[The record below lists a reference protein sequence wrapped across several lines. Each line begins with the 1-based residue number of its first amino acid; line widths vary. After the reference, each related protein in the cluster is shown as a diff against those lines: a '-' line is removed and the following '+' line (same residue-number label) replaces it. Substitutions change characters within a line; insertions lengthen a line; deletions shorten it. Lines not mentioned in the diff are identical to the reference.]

1 MQVDAYAV
9 QHPGEPGRRAA
20 QSVGI
25 HLMTLCLVLERGG
38 DPHEGPRLHRRMVAR
53 PVFAWLEP
61 PQQRGSV
68 TVADVLTTRDASG
81 HVAAAQE
88 WGLSVW
94 QAWADHHGTVRAWLD
109 LG

>member
-1 MQVDAYAV
+1 MKIPSVRSALQVQVDAYAV

-25 HLMTLCLVLERGG
+25 HLMTLCHVLGRGG
-38 DPHEGPRLHRRMVAR
+38 DPHEGPRLHRLMVAR

-61 PQQRGSV
+61 PQQGRSV

-81 HVAAAQE
+81 HVVARSQE
-88 WGLSVW
+88 
-94 QAWADHHGTVRAWLD
+94 
-109 LG
+109 